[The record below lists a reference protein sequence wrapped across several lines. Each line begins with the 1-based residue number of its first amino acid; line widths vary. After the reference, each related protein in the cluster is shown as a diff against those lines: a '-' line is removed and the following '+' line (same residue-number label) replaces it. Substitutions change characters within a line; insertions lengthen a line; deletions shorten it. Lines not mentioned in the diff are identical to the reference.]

1 MVKTKCPV
9 ASVVGQGMASR
20 TDVGVSGDARQIRLL
35 VVQRE
40 RFLWLT
46 RWTNRTT
53 ANVDGLRNSYF
64 FEGFDNEE
72 TRNLSSPP
80 AENKTCAPPKK
91 RRKQWLGRK
100 QRLRETKNRVRSLLL
115 GYPK

>member
-20 TDVGVSGDARQIRLL
+20 TDVGVSSDARQIRLL

-72 TRNLSSPP
+72 TRNLGSPP
-80 AENKTCAPPKK
+80 AENKTCVQPKK
-91 RRKQWLGRK
+91 ATEAPKGKKTRK
-100 QRLRETKNRVRSLLL
+100 N
-115 GYPK
+115 